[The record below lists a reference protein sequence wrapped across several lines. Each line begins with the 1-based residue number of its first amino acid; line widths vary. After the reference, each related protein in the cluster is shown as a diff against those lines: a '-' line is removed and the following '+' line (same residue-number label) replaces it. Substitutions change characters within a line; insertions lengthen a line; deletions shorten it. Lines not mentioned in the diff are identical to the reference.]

1 MADYREPIVFDV
13 GTKPTYFITGTDT
26 GVGKTVLTALLAAF
40 FRHRGLRVAA
50 LKPVCSGGRD
60 DARMLQTALA
70 GTLTLDDINP
80 WYFRSSLAPL
90 LAARQEKKRV
100 TLAAVLAHSRD
111 IRKRFDVVL
120 TEGAGGLLSPLGVG
134 FNSRDVIAATGATP
148 VIVAPNKLGVINHL
162 LLTLEALPPNLR
174 PAAILVLMTPLTPD
188 CATASNAGLLKK
200 LTDQKIHVLPWLGGN
215 FSLVAALK
223 QPVVR
228 RTLVAI
234 ADGSASSR
242 RMSAGVA
249 AARGLPSRGFAAKNP
264 A

>member
-1 MADYREPIVFDV
+1 V

-40 FRHRGLRVAA
+40 FRHRGIRVAA
-50 LKPVCSGGRD
+50 LKPVCSGGRG
-60 DARMLQTALA
+60 DARILQSALA

-80 WYFRSSLAPL
+80 WHFRPALSPL

-111 IRKRFDVVL
+111 IRNRFDVVL
-120 TEGAGGLLSPLGVG
+120 IEGAGGLLSPLGVN

-162 LLTLEALPPNLR
+162 LLTLEALPPKLR
-174 PAAILVLMTPLTPD
+174 PAAILVLMTPSTPD

-200 LTDQKIHVLPWLGGN
+200 LTVQKINVLPWLGRD
-215 FSLVAALK
+215 FSLDAALK

-228 RTLVAI
+228 RTLAAI
-234 ADGSASSR
+234 ADCFASSF
-242 RMSAGVA
+242 RMSAGVPA
-249 AARGLPSRGFAAKNP
+249 APGLPSRGFAAKNL

>member
-1 MADYREPIVFDV
+1 MADCREHIVFDV

-40 FRHRGLRVAA
+40 FRHRGIRVAA

-60 DARMLQTALA
+60 DARILQTALDGA
-70 GTLTLDDINP
+70 LTLDDINP
-80 WYFRSSLAPL
+80 WHFRPFLAPI

>member
-1 MADYREPIVFDV
+1 MADYREHIVFDV

-40 FRHRGLRVAA
+40 FRHRGIRVAA

-60 DARMLQTALA
+60 DARILQTALDGA
-70 GTLTLDDINP
+70 LTLDDINP
-80 WYFRSSLAPL
+80 WHFRPSLAPI
-90 LAARQEKKRV
+90 LAARQEKRRV
-100 TLAAVLAHSRD
+100 TLAAVLAHSRA

-174 PAAILVLMTPLTPD
+174 PAAILVLMTPPTPD

-200 LTDQKIHVLPWLGGN
+200 LTVQKINVLPWLGGN

-234 ADGSASSR
+234 ADCSASSF
-242 RMSAGVA
+242 RMSAGVS
-249 AARGLPSRGFAAKNP
+249 AARGLPSRGFAAKNL

>member
-111 IRKRFDVVL
+111 IRKWFDVVL